1 MKGFIFCG
9 VVPIDE
15 RRRLPYNQLQG
26 VYMKRFL
33 LVLVGFVAG
42 CIFVSFYY
50 QANLNSL
57 SDDNL
62 ELQNTRTSLNALVKS
77 LDAEIKNLKGE
88 IEMYKNGPDKLL
100 ASIKQ
105 SYDAGDITSAK
116 VTIDTFAKYHP
127 QELQKP
133 EVQKLIAQVVQKEK
147 EQENQRA
154 AAERE
159 RIRLA
164 NLNNTGIWT
173 VSHYVDSFGE
183 RTSKAYIT
191 TKEYIK
197 GKFSNSATQDSDLN
211 VNFMI
216 NGLSEIHFQLYE
228 YAGNNPVKSYGEDKY
243 TVQIQDK
250 DGQRNTLAAS
260 NYSDRLQFG
269 KNASSILHRALMK
282 GGVVKFAIVEDGT
295 PTRYRFEANAEYY
308 ENAYRQLTGN

>member
-1 MKGFIFCG
+1 MNKIIFALMAACLC
-9 VVPIDE
+9 VTACVPRAD
-15 RRRLPYNQLQG
+15 
-26 VYMKRFL
+26 F
-33 LVLVGFVAG
+33 
-42 CIFVSFYY
+42 
-50 QANLNSL
+50 
-57 SDDNL
+57 DDVFS
-62 ELQNTRTSLNALVKS
+62 E
-77 LDAEIKNLKGE
+77 NLKLKSQIERLNTE
-88 IEMYKNGPDKLL
+88 IEVLKSEVDKYRNGPEKLL

-105 SYDAGDITSAK
+105 YYENGSVALALE
-116 VTIDTFAKYHP
+116 TIDTLGKYHP

-133 EVQKLIAQVVQKEK
+133 DVQKLIAQVVQKEK

-164 NLNNTGIWT
+164 NLSNTGIWT
-173 VSHYVDSFGE
+173 VRYYVDSFGE
-183 RTSKAYIT
+183 RTSDAYIST
-191 TKEYIK
+191 TERIK

-216 NGLSEIHFQLYE
+216 NSSSEIHFQLYE

-269 KNASSILHRALMK
+269 KNASSILHKALMK
-282 GGVVKFAIVEDGT
+282 GGVVKFAIIEDGT
-295 PTRYRFEANAEYY
+295 PTRYRFEANADYY